1 MDAKQTGLTP
11 FGRTVKKKLIDRG
24 MTQVELAA
32 LVGCGKQYLHKI
44 LTGERSGRKYMGE
57 IARILGIDEAA

>member
-1 MDAKQTGLTP
+1 MAARRTELTP
-11 FGRTVKKKLIDRG
+11 WGRKVKKRLIDKG
-24 MTQVELAA
+24 MTQVELAL

>member
-1 MDAKQTGLTP
+1 MDARRAGLTP
-11 FGRTVKKKLIDRG
+11 FGKKVKKRLIDKG

-57 IARILGIDEAA
+57 IARILEIDEAA

>member
-1 MDAKQTGLTP
+1 MDVRRARLTP
-11 FGRTVKKKLIDRG
+11 FGKKVRKRLIDKG

-32 LVGCGKQYLHKI
+32 LVGCKKQYLHKI
-44 LTGERSGRKYMGE
+44 LIGERSGRKYMGE

>member
-1 MDAKQTGLTP
+1 MTARRTELTP
-11 FGRTVKKKLIDRG
+11 WGRKVKKRLIDKG
-24 MTQVELAA
+24 MTQVELAL

>member
-32 LVGCGKQYLHKI
+32 LIGCGKQYLHKI